1 MIELGVIKNIIEIF
15 VAEIKFKK
23 NIFGSEEKAYRGG
36 GWCVGGGFGFF

>member
-15 VAEIKFKK
+15 VAEIKFKR

-36 GWCVGGGFGFF
+36 VWVGVLGFFDL